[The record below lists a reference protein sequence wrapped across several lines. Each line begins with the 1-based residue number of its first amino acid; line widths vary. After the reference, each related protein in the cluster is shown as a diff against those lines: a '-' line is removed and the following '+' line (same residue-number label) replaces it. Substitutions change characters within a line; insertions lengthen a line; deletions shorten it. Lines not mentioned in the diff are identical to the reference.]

1 METTAEKN
9 QITGILSLPQFLYV
23 LSWVIERKH
32 QRPHPQ
38 LQGLWIQAIFLLS
51 EHNLGHLLLWLSTNS
66 CISDKNKKESKIS
79 SIAYIFRKSTHSSFF
94 SCLLA
99 GCGTWKVVC
108 NVLSFLLSTGVEQA
122 FMIFLGSG
130 LFFYSFICLH
140 YEIVTVFVRVG
151 QKSSAFSSLSVFW
164 YDLYRTGHIF
174 YLLLHEFEQFFLNCS
189 W

>member
-38 LQGLWIQAIFLLS
+38 LVFGYRPFSYCQNTTLGTCCYDLVQTAVFLTKIKKRVKFHPLLTFS
-51 EHNLGHLLLWLSTNS
+51 ERVHIVH
-66 CISDKNKKESKIS
+66 
-79 SIAYIFRKSTHSSFF
+79 FF
-94 SCLLA
+94 PACFA

-140 YEIVTVFVRVG
+140 YEIVTVLVRVDKKVLHSVVCQFSDMTCIG
-151 QKSSAFSSLSVFW
+151 QVIFFIFYFMSLSSSF
-164 YDLYRTGHIF
+164 
-174 YLLLHEFEQFFLNCS
+174 
-189 W
+189 

>member
-66 CISDKNKKESKIS
+66 RISDKNKKESKIS

-94 SCLLA
+94 SCLLCRLWYLE
-99 GCGTWKVVC
+99 GCVQCTKLPFEHWSWT
-108 NVLSFLLSTGVEQA
+108 SF
-122 FMIFLGSG
+122 
-130 LFFYSFICLH
+130 H
-140 YEIVTVFVRVG
+140 
-151 QKSSAFSSLSVFW
+151 
-164 YDLYRTGHIF
+164 DLPWIWT
-174 YLLLHEFEQFFLNCS
+174 FFLFLYLPSLWNCDS
-189 W
+189 FG